1 MLREGPVVVIL
12 GPTAVGKSSVAIEL
26 AMRVGGE
33 IISADS
39 RAFFRGLDIVTD
51 KPKIEE
57 RREVPHHLI
66 DIVELTGSYD
76 AMMFRS
82 DVERLIP
89 EIGARGH
96 VPIIVGGG
104 TLYLG
109 AILRGIFTGPSADPE
124 LREELLSEPLDE
136 LYGRLR
142 EVDPQAAI
150 KIHANDRLRIVRA
163 LEVHRITGQPI
174 SDLQREAEPLSL
186 NFVVFGLRMERKAHR
201 QAIAER
207 VREMLAD
214 GLIDEVRSL
223 RVSGLTE
230 NHQAHRTIGIPETE
244 AFLDGKASRQ
254 ELEERLIVNTWKLAR
269 RQMAWFK
276 RDLDV
281 TWIDITGRSPQE
293 VAEDILSRVE
303 GK

>member
-1 MLREGPVVVIL
+1 LLREGPVVVIL

-26 AMRVGGE
+26 AMRIGGE

-51 KPKIEE
+51 KPPLDKRCGI
-57 RREVPHHLI
+57 PHHLI
-66 DIVELTGSYD
+66 DIVELTGKYD
-76 AMMFRS
+76 AMSFRN

-89 EIGARGH
+89 QIQSRGH
-96 VPIIVGGG
+96 IPIIVGGG

-136 LYGRLR
+136 LYQRLK
-142 EVDPQAAI
+142 EVDSQAASR
-150 KIHANDRLRIVRA
+150 IHANDRLRIVRA

-186 NFVVFGLRMERKAHR
+186 NFAVFGLRMERKAHR
-201 QAIAER
+201 GAIAQR
-207 VREMLAD
+207 VRAMIAS

-223 RVSGLTE
+223 RASGLTE
-230 NHQAHRTIGIPETE
+230 KHQAHRTIGIPETE
-244 AFLDGKASRQ
+244 AFLDGEISHK
-254 ELEERLIVNTWKLAR
+254 ELEERLANSTWQLAR

-276 RDLDV
+276 RDSNV

-293 VAEDILSRVE
+293 VAEDMFSCVE
-303 GK
+303 GE

>member
-174 SDLQREAEPLSL
+174 SDLQKEAEPLLL
-186 NFVVFGLRMERKAHR
+186 NFVVFGLRVERKAHR
-201 QAIAER
+201 RAIAQR
-207 VREMLAD
+207 VGAMIAG

-223 RVSGLTE
+223 RAQGL
-230 NHQAHRTIGIPETE
+230 NPQHQAHRTIGIPETE
-244 AFLDGKASRQ
+244 AFLDGEISHK
-254 ELEERLIVNTWKLAR
+254 ELEERLANSTWQLAR

-276 RDLDV
+276 RDSNV

-293 VAEDILSRVE
+293 VAKEIERFSD
-303 GK
+303 